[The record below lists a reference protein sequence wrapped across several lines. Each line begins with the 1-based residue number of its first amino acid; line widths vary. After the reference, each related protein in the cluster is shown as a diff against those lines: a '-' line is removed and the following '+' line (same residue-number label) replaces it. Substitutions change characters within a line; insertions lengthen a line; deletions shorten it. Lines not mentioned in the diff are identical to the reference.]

1 MNNVLTF
8 KLATT
13 EEICAALG
21 DRLKAERLAQG
32 MLQADLAVRAGV
44 SRGTVKTFENT
55 GQCTVHSLVRMVRS
69 LGLEGELQDIFVPRS
84 RSIAEME
91 RSAAGRRQRASRKQR
106 SVATK

>member
-1 MNNVLTF
+1 MNNMLTF

-21 DRLKAERLAQG
+21 SRLKAERLAQG

-69 LGLEGELQDIFVPRS
+69 LGLEGELQELFVPRI

-91 RSAAGRRQRASRKQR
+91 RSAGGRRQRATRKQR